1 MVAQVLDAPSG
12 ADDGANPQSE
22 LMAARVAADTMNP
35 LWGPARA
42 GASAAQAAQ
51 ADLAIAD
58 NIQTAYLLPLKIF
71 DSAIAKVTNVW
82 ALPLNRNRTNP
93 VG

>member
-1 MVAQVLDAPSG
+1 MG
-12 ADDGANPQSE
+12 
-22 LMAARVAADTMNP
+22 ARVAADSRKP

-51 ADLAIAD
+51 PGLAIAV
-58 NIQTAYLLPLKIF
+58 NMPTAYLLPLKVF